1 MDGLGLLRIRV
12 ERGINLAVRD
22 TRSSDPYVI
31 IECDSQRVK
40 TRVEKDNCNPVWNED
55 LTIVIKDINAPITL
69 GVYDHDTFTG
79 DDIMGR
85 AEIHIKPLVEC
96 LKMGSEDLPDGTQL
110 TRIEPSSDNWLSKE
124 SCIVWNNGKLL
135 QPITLR
141 LGGGGVECGQLQLQI
156 EPNAT

>member
-1 MDGLGLLRIRV
+1 M
-12 ERGINLAVRD
+12 
-22 TRSSDPYVI
+22 
-31 IECDSQRVK
+31 K

-69 GVYDHDTFTG
+69 VSPRCCTIHVHLMNDEYVLLKGVYDHDTFTG